1 MLHHGWKRGKS
12 GIAAAMIYTN
22 CQTTAPPI
30 YYLDF
35 SLQSNELDFDIQ
47 KKQKEIVV
55 DVIGS
60 KDKQKVILTTNLT
73 RDKKYSTD
81 SQSYAVPV
89 PSLEFASLSLRNA
102 LLLLPSDTTASPVPL
117 FLIPGVTP
125 PVPSSS
131 PGPAPSSPLSPES
144 VISLRNSILA
154 ASAYVSL
161 CLGDYILAL
170 EHAENL
176 LQQPRLSGAHKYYT
190 DTVTISFLVM
200 FLLSDCSVICT
211 APRL

>member
-1 MLHHGWKRGKS
+1 
-12 GIAAAMIYTN
+12 MIYTN

-190 DTVTISFLVM
+190 DTVTISFLVL